1 VTTAA
6 KPGNKGNEETLIR
19 YWTEGEGAAKIRWGE
34 PGDFDRCVTEV
45 TKDAH
50 GKVPEVKGYCANLHH
65 RALGVWPGQEDEGG
79 SHGHKA
85 SAAASTG
92 SMTLPPLVTMPNVE
106 IVAAGT
112 WALSSGE
119 ATFTRDDLTAAVEA
133 AQCPAVGSPVIK
145 IGHVDPRFDGEPAV
159 GHVTNLA
166 LSSQGNKL
174 SGDLAGMPGWLG
186 AICSSAFPSRSI
198 EGCYDFRCQVG
209 HVHPFV
215 ITALALLGVT
225 PPGVGVLGTLNDVAA
240 LYGVTAAAGTGDTWT
255 LKGAAMASPVQASVT
270 IEDVRRAYYAQAGT
284 SLTNWITEMQLD
296 PPQLIV
302 CDDATDSV
310 YRVPVTIAKD
320 GSVGFG
326 DPVQVKVE
334 YQDVAA
340 SRKTGQAVVFASLE
354 ESRAGVT
361 AASGWDAQQQ
371 VGNLGDDPSAA
382 QLKGMFAIPG
392 DTKSD
397 SKLPHHDASD
407 GKVGAANPAGCSAAI
422 GAINGAHGGMTGV
435 SAADQKA
442 AYAHLAK
449 HLTDAGQEAPEYSGP
464 SASAGPQV
472 DAAGNHGA
480 YDGSHAHPHPAFG
493 SQGGDATHTHEH
505 THAGDAGH
513 DHHMAQDPAAAGTD
527 KKGTSKVDLTSEH
540 ITSLRA
546 SLGLGDND
554 ELTPDL
560 LVSAAGKLKDRAD
573 AKVTANARSLPP
585 GVIAVERE
593 AWDGLNK
600 RVEDGEAYRQRQA
613 VKERDT
619 IIASAIRE
627 GKFTVARADHW
638 KRLWDADPDGTRQ
651 VLAGLQKNVVPVG
664 DIGAVGGSNPDD
676 PDDEYK
682 ALFGTPAI

>member
-1 VTTAA
+1 MTDS
-6 KPGNKGNEETLIR
+6 PGLLAKGNEETLIK
-19 YWTEGEGAAKIRWGE
+19 YWTVGEGGQKIRWGE

-65 RALGVWPGQEDEGG
+65 RALGVWPGQEDG
-79 SHGHKA
+79 GHKA
-85 SAAASTG
+85 SVAAAAG
-92 SMTLPPLVTMPNVE
+92 SMTLPPLVTIPNVE

-112 WALSSGE
+112 WILSSGE
-119 ATFTRDDLTAAVEA
+119 ATFTPQDFAAAVQA
-133 AQCPAVGSPVIK
+133 AQCPAVGSPLIK

-159 GHVTNLA
+159 GRITNMTLMTE
-166 LSSQGNKL
+166 GNKIN
-174 SGDLAGMPGWLG
+174 GDLTGMPGWLG

-320 GSVGFG
+320 GTIGFG
-326 DPVQVKVE
+326 TPVQVKVD

-340 SRKTGQAVVFASLE
+340 SRRTGQVAVFATAE

-361 AASGWDAQQQ
+361 ASGWDAQQQ

-397 SKLPHHDASD
+397 SKLPHHDAAG

-435 SAADQKA
+435 PADQARA
-442 AYAHLAK
+442 AYNHLAK
-449 HLTDAGQEAPEYSGP
+449 HLKDAGQEPPEYNGP
-464 SASAGPQV
+464 SAAAGPQV
-472 DAAGNHGA
+472 DAAGNHGS
-480 YDGSHAHPHPAFG
+480 YDGEHEHAHPAFG
-493 SQGGDATHTHEH
+493 SQGNDATHAHMHSHAGDATH
-505 THAGDAGH
+505 
-513 DHHMAQDPAAAGTD
+513 DHHTAQAPDAPTAAGTD
-527 KKGTSKVDLTSEH
+527 KEGVSKVDFTTEQEA
-540 ITSLRA
+540 SLRA
-546 SLGLGDND
+546 ALGLDEND
-554 ELTPDL
+554 ELTSDRV
-560 LVSAAGKLKDRAD
+560 VSVTGKLRRQAD
-573 AKVTANARSLPP
+573 AKVNAASGKLPP
-585 GVIAVERE
+585 GVITVDRE
-593 AWDGLNK
+593 AWDALNK
-600 RVEDGEAYRQRQA
+600 RVEDGEAYQRRQA
-613 VKERDT
+613 IKERDT
-619 IIASAIRE
+619 VIAGAITA
-627 GKFTVARADHW
+627 GKFTVARRDEWA
-638 KRLWDADPDGTRQ
+638 RAWDDNPDNTRKI
-651 VLAGLQKNVVPVG
+651 LAGLRPNVVPMDDV
-664 DIGAVGGSNPDD
+664 GAVGGGDQD
-676 PDDEYK
+676 EPDDEYK
-682 ALFGTPAI
+682 ALFGSPVE